1 MLVAKLLVGV
11 MAMFSVATTTPTFDP
26 PVKEINVC
34 EQSVEKC
41 ITKYFPEDP
50 KLAIAVF
57 KAESQLNP
65 RSIGY
70 NCRYGD
76 KVTTCKVSDRA
87 LALTK
92 DYGIAQINQAN
103 YQGNKEDL
111 LDTETNLKVA
121 RKVYDE
127 QTWRAWYVYR
137 DKKYVQYLD

>member
-1 MLVAKLLVGV
+1 MLVTKILVGI
-11 MAMFSVATTTPTFDP
+11 AIMFSATTTMPIQDP
-26 PVKEINVC
+26 PTPINPCSV
-34 EQSVEKC
+34 SVEKC
-41 ITKYFPEDP
+41 IEKYFPEDP

-57 KAESQLNP
+57 TAESQLNP

-76 KVTTCKVSDRA
+76 RVTTCKPSDRA

-92 DYGIAQINQAN
+92 DYGVAQINQAN
-103 YQGNKEDL
+103 YSGNKEDL

-137 DKKYVQYLD
+137 DKKYVQYLY